1 MQTVKKSSQQYAT
14 RKWKN
19 TFNIGHVRSLTIL
32 RYYDITIFSKYVK
45 QQISTS
51 QNTAS
56 AHKGGSPIGSSGFV
70 IGLIEGLYPGI

>member
-1 MQTVKKSSQQYAT
+1 MQPENGRTLLILGTS
-14 RKWKN
+14 
-19 TFNIGHVRSLTIL
+19 GHL

-56 AHKGGSPIGSSGFV
+56 APKGGSPIDSSGSV
-70 IGLIEGLYPGI
+70 IGLI